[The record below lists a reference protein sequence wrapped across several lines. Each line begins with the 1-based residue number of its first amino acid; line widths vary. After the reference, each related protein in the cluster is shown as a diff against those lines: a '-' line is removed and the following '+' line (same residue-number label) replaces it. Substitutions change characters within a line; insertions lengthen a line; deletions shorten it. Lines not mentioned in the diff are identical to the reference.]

1 MCELKLSSSVN
12 VGNCIDL
19 LIFSDRNQA
28 SSLKSVALNFV
39 SKNLKKVESSEW
51 KKKLKDTP
59 SLLVEV
65 IKKKLRDEDED
76 WEGSLKKKA
85 KYF

>member
-1 MCELKLSSSVN
+1 MCELKLSSSIN

>member
-1 MCELKLSSSVN
+1 MCELKLSSSIN

-85 KYF
+85 KYL

>member
-1 MCELKLSSSVN
+1 MCELKLSSSIN

-28 SSLKSVALNFV
+28 SSLKSVALHFV